1 MKELDPVRGRAPAT
15 PPGSVNGVT
24 ILKLSPTLFS
34 GILKACAKTYF
45 KTELQV
51 NMLSKEVI
59 DVKDSEM
66 GKREHVVFSVTVGG
80 AEKKNNMPPPTFVA
94 QTKRQAEGQ
103 IAKTVCVYSSR
114 NPAFLPKQSCKNSL

>member
-1 MKELDPVRGRAPAT
+1 M
-15 PPGSVNGVT
+15 
-24 ILKLSPTLFS
+24 ILFP

-59 DVKDSEM
+59 DVKDCEL

-80 AEKKNNMPPPTFVA
+80 AEKKNAMPPPTFVA

-103 IAKTVCVYSSR
+103 IAKTVCIICALIKLS
-114 NPAFLPKQSCKNSL
+114 PL